1 MIFQFLPVW
10 NWQAIQQFKKY
21 PISYINHFE
30 KSINL
35 LCIMNVNFIV
45 FELKEHILFREERM
59 TYVFSYF
66 PISSAVFSDGV
77 FVYMSF
83 ISYWI
88 KCCCLVPWLGNNY
101 SLKLSWFVRI
111 LCTNLHMET
120 SLLFNKRLRSLYF
133 SLK

>member
-1 MIFQFLPVW
+1 
-10 NWQAIQQFKKY
+10 
-21 PISYINHFE
+21 
-30 KSINL
+30 
-35 LCIMNVNFIV
+35 
-45 FELKEHILFREERM
+45 M

-101 SLKLSWFVRI
+101 SLKFSWFVRT
-111 LCTNLHMET
+111 LCTNLHMKT
-120 SLLFNKRLRSLYF
+120 SLLFNERLRFFFYIFHWKNPFFWKRRKHVKKKNCTLFISYILRYQRRHL
-133 SLK
+133 SRRQLMCILHKCSWTM